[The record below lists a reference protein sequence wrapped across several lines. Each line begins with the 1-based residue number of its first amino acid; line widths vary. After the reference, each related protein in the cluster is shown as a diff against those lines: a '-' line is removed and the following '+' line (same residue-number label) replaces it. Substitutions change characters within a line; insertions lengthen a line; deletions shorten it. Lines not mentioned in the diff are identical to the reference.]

1 MAPLSEEHGA
11 SPVSDKRPS
20 RRGFLKKTIAG
31 FAAAATLA
39 GGMVV
44 GSTTAVAADHVG
56 PTTSYDRTLGNAQF
70 EAARKQYG
78 LAREMSYGSILHAW
92 MWSFNTIKQK
102 MPEIAAAGYTS
113 IQTAPISE
121 IKGPV
126 NGMQFDEN
134 WYYVY
139 QPTGTK
145 IGNKVVGTEDD
156 LKAMT
161 AEAHKYGIRVI
172 VDGVINHFSSD
183 WNAIDSDW
191 RSENNFHQAWGICD
205 KQENTSHNGD
215 RIDYSNRWKV
225 TQCHLLGLWDL
236 NTQNQTVAD
245 RMHDYLTRAVEDGV
259 DGFRYDAAKHIELP
273 DEFDTHS
280 PYFDTIL
287 SNGAQYQY
295 GEVLQGDS
303 GLNAAAYPAL
313 FDKYS
318 SNGGGNTGSKYGG
331 AVRAAINSGSMNAQ
345 SLRNL
350 QGDGVRDNQLVTWVE
365 SHDNY
370 ANKEVDTEIGK
381 VGVSTRIS
389 ADKIR
394 KGWAIIASRA
404 GGAPLFF
411 NRPVGSGG
419 TNNNQ
424 FAERTTLGM
433 AGDDEWKHP
442 EVTWVNKFRNAMEGS
457 PENMQ
462 NCQGDNSCLM
472 IERGIGD
479 GSPDNNGV
487 VVVNSGGDKDLNGIS
502 TTLDDGQYKDQV
514 NGGQITVSGGK
525 ITSGRAPGGKVAVFW
540 NNKGGTTID
549 AETISAAPI
558 NTTFTG
564 SGIEVTVRAQ
574 NATNLKWAT
583 SDGKSGTFV
592 SGDKITVG
600 ANAEVGDV
608 ITLTLTGK
616 GTGATGKDLKVEYT
630 YEKVERSQQQLAKYY
645 STNTAGQKKK
655 KTISVDGSASDWD
668 SSMLIA
674 QGTANDDPRV
684 YRPNSMY
691 EMPIDLYALYGTYD
705 DDNLYLMWEMTN
717 VQDVVDRGDDFPLN
731 RPVHTEKGPAAWIAL
746 DTGRSDNRVGKNA
759 NLQTG
764 GTIWDSRISWEQ
776 NVNNVIGLALKKGE
790 NGPWMY
796 SGDETGLNAN
806 AIYGPG
812 AAPAVGTQKTKMQY
826 AAGTG
831 LLSNEV
837 WGLDGAWGSQNGR
850 VPGDVKNDNG
860 NWVNFKS
867 KGHNPGAQDSIC
879 ELAIPLEELGITA
892 ADVEKTGVGVQ
903 IVATYGLSGMDSLP
917 YDLAANDN
925 ADLPDTQSQENNS
938 YEKSD
943 DDSYS
948 APLARIGAAGG
959 PVITI
964 PVESVTINEGD
975 SMSIDLGSSRTAKLS
990 ATVAPS
996 NASSKK
1002 ITWSSSNEQIA
1013 TVDSKGNVKANKAGT
1028 VTITAKAGDKTDTIT
1043 ITVTG
1048 ELVIPTTTTVYYP
1061 STGFGANSTYLH
1073 YRVNKGGAAGTWTTV
1088 PGVKMEAA
1096 CDGYVKYMIDNPD
1109 QDEVEFV
1116 FNNGSG
1122 QWDNNGEKN
1131 YKGTGES
1138 LLVKSGQLTVDNPPC
1153 TVTVPGSSVAISGGS
1168 FELKEG
1174 ASKQLSATVSPS
1186 NATDRAV
1193 SWKSSDTAVA
1203 TVDASGKVTAVKAGT
1218 ATITAT
1224 AGGKSASV
1232 TVTVTKED
1240 VPVTSVAI
1248 SGTGVSGNRATIN
1261 VGAGLALS
1269 ATVLP
1274 ANASDKTVSW
1284 KSTNS
1289 SIASVDANGNVRGLK
1304 AGNAGITATA
1314 GGKSASIIVTVK
1326 EAGPVLQSI
1335 QITGNGVT
1343 NNKLSTPAGE
1353 TVQLKVQATP
1363 ADATVTPT
1371 YWSSSDTSIA
1381 TVDGTGKV
1389 VTTKM
1394 GTVAITVTAGGK
1406 TASIVLTVTKPNTR
1420 FTDVLKTHHFYNDIE
1435 WLASAGVTTGFHDGT
1450 FRPEEETTRA
1460 QTVVFLHRMAVQRG
1474 DKDAAAF
1481 TPTEED
1487 YKKFSDVDKDAFGA
1501 KEILW
1506 AASKGITTGRYD
1518 GTFGGDEAVT
1528 RDQMVTFLW
1537 RFAVDQGDT
1546 AAKSYRP
1553 ATADY
1558 LKFSDVK
1565 VGTFAAK
1572 EILWGASVGIVNGNG
1587 GKFSGGDATLREQ
1600 MAAFLHRLDTHLSK

>member
-1 MAPLSEEHGA
+1 MAPLSEERGA

-20 RRGFLKKTIAG
+20 GRGFLKKAIAG

-70 EAARKQYG
+70 EAARKQNG

-156 LKAMT
+156 LKVMT

-574 NATNLKWAT
+574 NATNLKWTT

-600 ANAEVGDV
+600 ANAEVGDI

-717 VQDVVDRGDDFPLN
+717 VQDVVDPGDDFPLN

-837 WGLDGAWGSQNGR
+837 WGLDNAWGAQNGR

-903 IVATYGLSGMDSLP
+903 IVAT
-917 YDLAANDN
+917 
-925 ADLPDTQSQENNS
+925 
-938 YEKSD
+938 
-943 DDSYS
+943 
-948 APLARIGAAGG
+948 
-959 PVITI
+959 
-964 PVESVTINEGD
+964 
-975 SMSIDLGSSRTAKLS
+975 
-990 ATVAPS
+990 
-996 NASSKK
+996 
-1002 ITWSSSNEQIA
+1002 
-1013 TVDSKGNVKANKAGT
+1013 
-1028 VTITAKAGDKTDTIT
+1028 
-1043 ITVTG
+1043 
-1048 ELVIPTTTTVYYP
+1048 
-1061 STGFGANSTYLH
+1061 
-1073 YRVNKGGAAGTWTTV
+1073 
-1088 PGVKMEAA
+1088 
-1096 CDGYVKYMIDNPD
+1096 
-1109 QDEVEFV
+1109 
-1116 FNNGSG
+1116 
-1122 QWDNNGEKN
+1122 
-1131 YKGTGES
+1131 
-1138 LLVKSGQLTVDNPPC
+1138 
-1153 TVTVPGSSVAISGGS
+1153 
-1168 FELKEG
+1168 
-1174 ASKQLSATVSPS
+1174 
-1186 NATDRAV
+1186 
-1193 SWKSSDTAVA
+1193 
-1203 TVDASGKVTAVKAGT
+1203 
-1218 ATITAT
+1218 
-1224 AGGKSASV
+1224 
-1232 TVTVTKED
+1232 
-1240 VPVTSVAI
+1240 
-1248 SGTGVSGNRATIN
+1248 
-1261 VGAGLALS
+1261 
-1269 ATVLP
+1269 
-1274 ANASDKTVSW
+1274 
-1284 KSTNS
+1284 
-1289 SIASVDANGNVRGLK
+1289 
-1304 AGNAGITATA
+1304 
-1314 GGKSASIIVTVK
+1314 
-1326 EAGPVLQSI
+1326 
-1335 QITGNGVT
+1335 
-1343 NNKLSTPAGE
+1343 
-1353 TVQLKVQATP
+1353 
-1363 ADATVTPT
+1363 
-1371 YWSSSDTSIA
+1371 
-1381 TVDGTGKV
+1381 
-1389 VTTKM
+1389 
-1394 GTVAITVTAGGK
+1394 
-1406 TASIVLTVTKPNTR
+1406 
-1420 FTDVLKTHHFYNDIE
+1420 
-1435 WLASAGVTTGFHDGT
+1435 
-1450 FRPEEETTRA
+1450 
-1460 QTVVFLHRMAVQRG
+1460 
-1474 DKDAAAF
+1474 
-1481 TPTEED
+1481 
-1487 YKKFSDVDKDAFGA
+1487 
-1501 KEILW
+1501 
-1506 AASKGITTGRYD
+1506 
-1518 GTFGGDEAVT
+1518 
-1528 RDQMVTFLW
+1528 
-1537 RFAVDQGDT
+1537 
-1546 AAKSYRP
+1546 
-1553 ATADY
+1553 
-1558 LKFSDVK
+1558 
-1565 VGTFAAK
+1565 
-1572 EILWGASVGIVNGNG
+1572 
-1587 GKFSGGDATLREQ
+1587 
-1600 MAAFLHRLDTHLSK
+1600 

>member
-1 MAPLSEEHGA
+1 MAPLSEERGA

-20 RRGFLKKTIAG
+20 GRGFLKKAIAG

-424 FAERTTLGM
+424 FSERTTLGM

-717 VQDVVDRGDDFPLN
+717 VQDVVDPGDDFPLN

-812 AAPAVGTQKTKMQY
+812 AAPAAGTQKTKMQY

-959 PVITI
+959 VIETI
-964 PVESVTINEGD
+964 PVESVTINEGS
-975 SMSIDLGSSRTAKLS
+975 SMSIDLGTSRTAKLS

-996 NASSKK
+996 NASNKK
-1002 ITWSSSNEQIA
+1002 VTWSSSDEKIA
-1013 TVDSKGNVKANKAGT
+1013 TVDSKGNIKANKAGT
-1028 VTITAKAGDKTDTIT
+1028 VKITAKAGEKTDTIT

-1048 ELVIPTTTTVYYP
+1048 ELIIPTTTTIYYP
-1061 STGFGANSTYLH
+1061 TSGFGANSTYVH
-1073 YRVNKGGAAGTWTTV
+1073 YRVNKGGIAGTWTTA

-1096 CDGYVKYMIDNPD
+1096 CDGYVKYTVDNPD

-1122 QWDNNGEKN
+1122 QWDNNGEAN

-1138 LLVKSGQLTVDNPPC
+1138 LLVKNGALTVDNPPC
-1153 TVTVPGSSVAISGGS
+1153 TVTVPVSSVSISGGDFQLPVGS
-1168 FELKEG
+1168 TRK
-1174 ASKQLSATVSPS
+1174 LSATVAPA

-1193 SWKSSDTAVA
+1193 SWKSSDTSVA
-1203 TVDASGKVTAVKAGT
+1203 TVDASGTVKAVKAGT

-1224 AGGKSASV
+1224 AGGKSATVKV
-1232 TVTVTKED
+1232 TVASDYVA
-1240 VPVTSVAI
+1240 VSSVAI
-1248 SGTGVSGNRATIN
+1248 SGTGVSGGKATIN
-1261 VGAGLALS
+1261 VGAGLNLT
-1269 ATVLP
+1269 ATVSP
-1274 ANASDKTVSW
+1274 SNASDKTVKWTTSNAAVA
-1284 KSTNS
+1284 T
-1289 SIASVDANGNVRGLK
+1289 VDANGAVRAVK
-1304 AGNAGITATA
+1304 AGNAAITATA
-1314 GGKSASIIVTVK
+1314 GDKFASILVTVK
-1326 EAGPVLQSI
+1326 E
-1335 QITGNGVT
+1335 NGVAVRSVSIVGEGVE
-1343 NNKLSTPAGE
+1343 NNRLTIASNVRRQLSAQLTPAN
-1353 TVQLKVQATP
+1353 
-1363 ADATVTPT
+1363 ATVGAI
-1371 YWSSSDTSIA
+1371 YWSSSDTTVA
-1381 TVDGTGKV
+1381 TVSGSGYIVPKAPGV
-1389 VTTKM
+1389 A
-1394 GTVAITVTAGGK
+1394 AITVTAGD
-1406 TASIVLTVTKPNTR
+1406 THASIVLTVTKAASR
-1420 FTDVLKTHHFYNDIE
+1420 FPDVPKSHHFYGDIE
-1435 WLASAGVTTGFHDGT
+1435 WLAEKGITTGNADGT
-1450 FRPEEETTRA
+1450 FTPQEDTTRA
-1460 QTVVFLHRMAVQRG
+1460 QTVVFLYRLAVSRG
-1474 DKDAAAF
+1474 DASAANF
-1481 TPTEED
+1481 KPTEAD
-1487 YKKFSDVDKDAFGA
+1487 YKRFPDVKQGTFGA

-1506 AASKGITTGRYD
+1506 AANIGLTTGRPD
-1518 GTFGGDEAVT
+1518 GTFGGDVAVT
-1528 RDQMVTFLW
+1528 RDQMVMFLN
-1537 RFAVDQGDT
+1537 RFAMMEGDEV
-1546 AAKSYRP
+1546 ARSYRP
-1553 ATADY
+1553 KDTEYA
-1558 LKFSDVK
+1558 KFSDVK
-1565 VGTFAAK
+1565 QGTFAAR
-1572 EILWGASVGIVNGNG
+1572 EILWAVSVGIVNGG
-1587 GKFSGGDATLREQ
+1587 TGKFNCSDSTAREQ
-1600 MAAFLHRLDTHLSK
+1600 MAAFLHRLDTHLNK

>member
-1 MAPLSEEHGA
+1 
-11 SPVSDKRPS
+11 
-20 RRGFLKKTIAG
+20 
-31 FAAAATLA
+31 
-39 GGMVV
+39 
-44 GSTTAVAADHVG
+44 
-56 PTTSYDRTLGNAQF
+56 
-70 EAARKQYG
+70 
-78 LAREMSYGSILHAW
+78 IL
-92 MWSFNTIKQK
+92 
-102 MPEIAAAGYTS
+102 P
-113 IQTAPISE
+113 
-121 IKGPV
+121 
-126 NGMQFDEN
+126 
-134 WYYVY
+134 
-139 QPTGTK
+139 
-145 IGNKVVGTEDD
+145 
-156 LKAMT
+156 
-161 AEAHKYGIRVI
+161 
-172 VDGVINHFSSD
+172 
-183 WNAIDSDW
+183 
-191 RSENNFHQAWGICD
+191 
-205 KQENTSHNGD
+205 
-215 RIDYSNRWKV
+215 
-225 TQCHLLGLWDL
+225 
-236 NTQNQTVAD
+236 
-245 RMHDYLTRAVEDGV
+245 
-259 DGFRYDAAKHIELP
+259 
-273 DEFDTHS
+273 
-280 PYFDTIL
+280 
-287 SNGAQYQY
+287 NGAQYQY
-295 GEVLQGDS
+295 GEVLQGDN
-303 GLNAAAYPAL
+303 GLNAPAYPAL

-318 SNGGGNTGSKYGG
+318 SNGGGNTGSNYGKAIRG
-331 AVRAAINSGSMNAQ
+331 AIRSGRMNAT
-345 SLRNL
+345 SLRDL
-350 QGDGVRDNQLVTWVE
+350 QGTGVRDNQLVTWVE
-365 SHDNY
+365 SHDTY
-370 ANKEVDTEIGK
+370 ANGDKE
-381 VGVSTRIS
+381 STGIT

-394 KGWAIIASRA
+394 MGWAIVASRA

-419 TNNNQ
+419 NNAQ
-424 FAERTTLGM
+424 FSEQTQLGS

-442 EVTWVNKFRNAMEGS
+442 EVVAVNKFRNAMEGA
-457 PENMQ
+457 PEYLR
-462 NCQGDNSCLM
+462 NCKDDQSCLM
-472 IERGIGD
+472 IERGID
-479 GSPDNNGV
+479 DDTPDNNGV
-487 VVVNSGGDKDLNGIS
+487 TIANMGGDKDLSGQT
-502 TTLDDGQYKDQV
+502 TTLDDGTYKDQV
-514 NGGQITVSGGK
+514 NGNSITVSGGT
-525 ITSGRAPGGKVAVFW
+525 ITSGYAKGNKVSVFW
-540 NNKGGTTID
+540 NGGKGSTID
-549 AETISAAPI
+549 AESISASPT

-564 SGIEVTVRAQ
+564 NGIEVTVRAQ
-574 NATNLKWAT
+574 NVKDTKWST
-583 SDGKSGTFV
+583 SDGKSGTFE

-600 ANAEVGDV
+600 AGADVGDV

-616 GTGATGKDLKVEYT
+616 GTGKEGKDFNLKYT
-630 YEKVERSQQQLAKYY
+630 YEKVERQAQQLAKYY
-645 STNTAGQKKK
+645 STNTTGQKTK
-655 KTISVDGSASDWD
+655 KTITVDGNVSDWD

-674 QGTANDDPRV
+674 QGAANDDPRV
-684 YRPNSMY
+684 YRPDSMY
-691 EMPIDLYALYGTYD
+691 EIPIDMYALYGTWD
-705 DDNLYLMWEMTN
+705 DNNLYLMWEMSN
-717 VQDVVDRGDDFPLN
+717 VQDVVDPGDTYPIG
-731 RPVHTEKGPAAWIAL
+731 RPIFSEQGPNIWIAL
-746 DTGRSDNRVGKNA
+746 DTGRADNKIGKNA
-759 NLQTG
+759 NLKTG
-764 GTIWDSRISWEQ
+764 GTIWASNISWEQ
-776 NVNNVIGLALKKGE
+776 SVNNIIGLHS
-790 NGPWMY
+790 NGWQSPWIY
-796 SGDETGLNAN
+796 GGDETGLDNV

-812 AAPAVGTQKTKMQY
+812 ADATSGTQKSNAVIKF
-826 AAGTG
+826 GKG
-831 LLSNEV
+831 ILSKEV
-837 WGLDGAWGSQNGR
+837 WGIDGGWGTAHNR
-850 VPGDVKNDNG
+850 VPGDVKNDNA
-860 NWVNFKS
+860 NWVNFNS
-867 KGHNPGAQDSIC
+867 KGHNSSNEDVNYEMS
-879 ELAIPLEELGITA
+879 IPLEELGITA
-892 ADVEKTGVGVQ
+892 DDIANSGVGVQ
-903 IVATYGLSGMDSLP
+903 LVATFGLSGMDSLP

-925 ADLPDTQSQENNS
+925 ADLPDTTSQENNS

-959 PVITI
+959 PVIKI

-1153 TVTVPGSSVAISGGS
+1153 TVIVPVSSVAISGGS

-1240 VPVTSVAI
+1240 VPVVPVTSVAI

>member
-1 MAPLSEEHGA
+1 
-11 SPVSDKRPS
+11 
-20 RRGFLKKTIAG
+20 
-31 FAAAATLA
+31 
-39 GGMVV
+39 MVV

-975 SMSIDLGSSRTAKLS
+975 SMSIDLGTSRTAKLS

-996 NASSKK
+996 NASNKK
-1002 ITWSSSNEQIA
+1002 VTWSSSNEQIA

-1028 VTITAKAGDKTDTIT
+1028 VTITAKAGDKTSTIT

-1048 ELVIPTTTTVYYP
+1048 ELNLPTTTTVYYP
-1061 STGFGANSTYLH
+1061 AAKFGASSTYLH
-1073 YRVNKGGAAGTWTTV
+1073 YRVNKGGTAGTWTTV

-1096 CDGYVKYMIDNPD
+1096 CDGYVKYTVDNTD

-1122 QWDNNGEKN
+1122 QWDNNGEAN

-1138 LLVKSGQLTVDNPPC
+1138 LLVKDGQLTVDNPPC
-1153 TVTVPGSSVAISGGS
+1153 TVI
-1168 FELKEG
+1168 
-1174 ASKQLSATVSPS
+1174 
-1186 NATDRAV
+1186 
-1193 SWKSSDTAVA
+1193 
-1203 TVDASGKVTAVKAGT
+1203 
-1218 ATITAT
+1218 
-1224 AGGKSASV
+1224 
-1232 TVTVTKED
+1232 
-1240 VPVTSVAI
+1240 VPVQSVSI
-1248 SGTGVSGNRATIN
+1248 SGTGVSGGKATIN
-1261 VGAGLALS
+1261 VGAGLNLNATIS
-1269 ATVLP
+1269 PSNATDQNIEWSTSNAAIATVADGRVRGVAAGTTTIKAVAGGKEATVIVTVVGGTTQPLQSIAIVGTGVANNKLTLAQNKTVQLSVKATP
-1274 ANASDKTVSW
+1274 ANAS
-1284 KSTNS
+1284 
-1289 SIASVDANGNVRGLK
+1289 L
-1304 AGNAGITATA
+1304 
-1314 GGKSASIIVTVK
+1314 
-1326 EAGPVLQSI
+1326 
-1335 QITGNGVT
+1335 GV
-1343 NNKLSTPAGE
+1343 
-1353 TVQLKVQATP
+1353 V
-1363 ADATVTPT
+1363 
-1371 YWSSSDTSIA
+1371 YWSSSDSSVA
-1381 TVDGTGKV
+1381 TVDGNGKV
-1389 VTTKM
+1389 TAKGEGIT
-1394 GTVAITVTAGGK
+1394 AITVTASGK
-1406 TASIVLTVTKPNTR
+1406 SAAIVLTVTKNGGSSDR
-1420 FTDVLKTHHFYNDIE
+1420 FSDVPAGVPFHDEIE
-1435 WLASAGVTTGFHDGT
+1435 WLAANGISTGYVDGR
-1450 FRPEEETTRA
+1450 FGYNDKLTRA
-1460 QTVVFLHRMAVQRG
+1460 DMAIFLYRTAKLHGVGSASSYAPS
-1474 DKDAAAF
+1474 AAEYA
-1481 TPTEED
+1481 
-1487 YKKFSDVDKDAFGA
+1487 KFSDVKQGTHGA

-1506 AASKGITTGRYD
+1506 LAKHGITQGSNGKFNGGSHLTRQDMAIFLYRYAKLAGVKGAAS
-1518 GTFGGDEAVT
+1518 
-1528 RDQMVTFLW
+1528 
-1537 RFAVDQGDT
+1537 FAPS
-1546 AAKSYRP
+1546 A
-1553 ATADY
+1553 ADY
-1558 LKFSDVK
+1558 ARFKDVNK
-1565 VGTFAAK
+1565 GTFAAK
-1572 EILWGASVGIVNGNG
+1572 EILWLAKSGISLGNPDGTFGFGA
-1587 GKFSGGDATLREQ
+1587 KMERKA
-1600 MAAFLHRLDTHLSK
+1600 MAAFLYRLDKLI

>member
-574 NATNLKWAT
+574 NATNLKWTT

-964 PVESVTINEGD
+964 PVESVTINEGS
-975 SMSIDLGSSRTAKLS
+975 SMSIDLGTSRTTKLS

-996 NASSKK
+996 NASNKK
-1002 ITWSSSNEQIA
+1002 VTWSSSNEQIA

-1028 VTITAKAGDKTDTIT
+1028 VTITAKAGDKTSTIT

-1048 ELVIPTTTTVYYP
+1048 ELNLPTTTTVYYP
-1061 STGFGANSTYLH
+1061 AAKFGASSTYLH
-1073 YRVNKGGAAGTWTTV
+1073 YRVNKGGTAGTWTTV

-1096 CDGYVKYMIDNPD
+1096 CDGYVKYTVDNPD

-1122 QWDNNGEKN
+1122 QWDNNGEAN

-1138 LLVKSGQLTVDNPPC
+1138 LLVKDGQLTVDNPPC
-1153 TVTVPGSSVAISGGS
+1153 TVIVPVQSVSISGTGVS
-1168 FELKEG
+1168 GGKATINVG
-1174 ASKQLSATVSPS
+1174 AGLNLNATVSPS
-1186 NATDRAV
+1186 NATDRDVVWGTSNA
-1193 SWKSSDTAVA
+1193 AVA
-1203 TVDASGKVTAVKAGT
+1203 TV
-1218 ATITAT
+1218 
-1224 AGGKSASV
+1224 
-1232 TVTVTKED
+1232 
-1240 VPVTSVAI
+1240 
-1248 SGTGVSGNRATIN
+1248 NN
-1261 VGAGLALS
+1261 GA
-1269 ATVLP
+1269 
-1274 ANASDKTVSW
+1274 
-1284 KSTNS
+1284 
-1289 SIASVDANGNVRGLK
+1289 VRGLK
-1304 AGNAGITATA
+1304 AGNAVITATA
-1314 GGKSASIIVTVK
+1314 GNKSSSIVVTVQ
-1326 EAGPVLQSI
+1326 ANGTVLQSVAI
-1335 QITGNGVT
+1335 VGTGVA
-1343 NNKLSTPAGE
+1343 NNKLTLAQNK
-1353 TVQLKVQATP
+1353 TVQLSVKATP
-1363 ADATVTPT
+1363 ANASLGVV
-1371 YWSSSDTSIA
+1371 YWSSSDSSVA
-1381 TVDGTGKV
+1381 TVDGNGKV
-1389 VTTKM
+1389 TAKGEGIT
-1394 GTVAITVTAGGK
+1394 AITVTASGK
-1406 TASIVLTVTKPNTR
+1406 SAAIVLTVSKNGGSSDR
-1420 FTDVLKTHHFYNDIE
+1420 FSDVPAGVPFHDEIE
-1435 WLASAGVTTGFHDGT
+1435 WLAANGISTGYVDGR
-1450 FRPEEETTRA
+1450 FGYNDKLTRA
-1460 QTVVFLHRMAVQRG
+1460 DMAIFLYRTAKLHGVGSASSYAPS
-1474 DKDAAAF
+1474 AAEYA
-1481 TPTEED
+1481 
-1487 YKKFSDVDKDAFGA
+1487 KFSDVKQGTHGA

-1506 AASKGITTGRYD
+1506 LAKHGITQGSNGKFNGGSHLTRQDMAIFLYRYAKLAGVKGAAS
-1518 GTFGGDEAVT
+1518 
-1528 RDQMVTFLW
+1528 
-1537 RFAVDQGDT
+1537 FAPS
-1546 AAKSYRP
+1546 A
-1553 ATADY
+1553 ADY
-1558 LKFSDVK
+1558 ARFKDVNK
-1565 VGTFAAK
+1565 GTFAAK
-1572 EILWGASVGIVNGNG
+1572 EILWLAKSGISLGNPDGTFGFGA
-1587 GKFSGGDATLREQ
+1587 KMERKA
-1600 MAAFLHRLDTHLSK
+1600 MAAFLYRLDKLI